1 MCHLDHSLGSV
12 QFSGIKYI
20 HNDVQLNVQT
30 FKTGFL
36 IKFSIIPLQS
46 IQVVQE
52 RHWDDNTQCLGVC
65 RGRRREK
72 GGLGK
77 GQVRGEKKARSSSHH
92 RNFYLRFGI
101 FSSWNLAA
109 ESLWGY
115 WEACEKILIPNEF
128 KVFEFSWYYL
138 INIARE
144 YCSQL
149 MEL

>member
-12 QFSGIKYI
+12 QFSGTKYI

-36 IKFSIIPLQS
+36 VKVSIIPLQS

-52 RHWDDNTQCLGVC
+52 RYWDDNIQCLGVL
-65 RGRRREK
+65 RGRRRRER

-77 GQVRGEKKARSSSHH
+77 GQVGGEEKARSSSHLGIFH
-92 RNFYLRFGI
+92 LRFGI

-109 ESLWGY
+109 ECL
-115 WEACEKILIPNEF
+115 
-128 KVFEFSWYYL
+128 
-138 INIARE
+138 
-144 YCSQL
+144 
-149 MEL
+149 